1 MKLFCILKIQ
11 GRNAVYPVFYFYKLG
26 GTSYGK
32 TNESE

>member
-1 MKLFCILKIQ
+1 MKLFLYIKIQ
-11 GRNAVYPVFYFYKLG
+11 GRNEFYSVFYFYKLG